1 MTRQKGDYVYM
12 TTKQNG
18 EHHVAIPQHKP
29 VKVGTLASIFNS
41 VASHLDMPREELLET
56 MKL

>member
-1 MTRQKGDYVYM
+1 M